1 MNFPGFSINS
11 FHLFFCLTLDIS
23 QHPPKRKMSAIRT
36 ETFFLPSLFH
46 WRWETLNY
54 QLWFICEYNYLS
66 LPGCLNYH
74 ISPAVTP
81 SLAPP
86 KHPEE
91 FLLSTYMDMILPALT
106 VIRSFSGSLRLSQSS
121 RQGAGIMET
130 FHLALPIRLR
140 SLEWIFFLPTLLA
153 YVIESKHIKRWQ
165 RQHHSI
171 LDQRNRNFPAL

>member
-106 VIRSFSGSLRLSQSS
+106 CHKVILW
-121 RQGAGIMET
+121 IPET
-130 FHLALPIRLR
+130 FPVLQTGCWNNGNLSFGI
-140 SLEWIFFLPTLLA
+140 TN
-153 YVIESKHIKRWQ
+153 Q
-165 RQHHSI
+165 T
-171 LDQRNRNFPAL
+171 